1 EIFSDFGKRRFKI
14 QKPSVIGWNGMFFIM
29 ITNLIMLRN
38 KPICN
43 FVNARL
49 NHLLPNALNAWFD
62 LPSMLTKTNFF
73 NRFMKIFH
81 NLLAKLDVLLDNITI
96 NDERDDNEEL
106 SNPEDSPMTFRAL
119 KSDPGR
125 VGLQSVLQELNKL
138 R

>member
-1 EIFSDFGKRRFKI
+1 MKTVYLMTNMIFQTPLFNTYQSQLMWNSLCMPTMIGTGDPFDIIVLKLEIFSDFGKRRFKI

-81 NLLAKLDVLLDNITI
+81 NLL
-96 NDERDDNEEL
+96 
-106 SNPEDSPMTFRAL
+106 
-119 KSDPGR
+119 
-125 VGLQSVLQELNKL
+125 
-138 R
+138 

>member
-1 EIFSDFGKRRFKI
+1 MPTMIGTGDPFDIIVLKSEIFSDFGKRRFKI

-62 LPSMLTKTNFF
+62 RS
-73 NRFMKIFH
+73 
-81 NLLAKLDVLLDNITI
+81 
-96 NDERDDNEEL
+96 EEHT
-106 SNPEDSPMTFRAL
+106 SE
-119 KSDPGR
+119 
-125 VGLQSVLQELNKL
+125 LQSRFDLVCRLLLEKKKNTSRIEDVQKHRSNN
-138 R
+138 RR